1 MQPAAPPAGGGAGTP
16 AADAAAAA
24 SSSNDE
30 ELSRLRAENRTLR
43 AALAALAGAPRAPT
57 ADGAAAGA
65 GAAASASASAT
76 TPAAPPPLSWVDPCG
91 HGLSSSQLA
100 RYARHTAL
108 PSFGTG
114 AQGALCSARV
124 LLVGAGGLG
133 SSAALYLAAAGVGTL
148 GIADSDVVE
157 LSNLQRQVIHTEA
170 RAPRGMACATS
181 APQRAQPSHVPFFW
195 GAVLRVCAVLTLVP
209 APSRRVWAAPR
220 RRPRRPRCAR

>member
-16 AADAAAAA
+16 AADVAVAA
-24 SSSNDE
+24 SSSDDD

-43 AALAALAGAPRAPT
+43 AALAALAGAPRAPA
-57 ADGAAAGA
+57 ADGAAAS
-65 GAAASASASAT
+65 AAASASASASASAT
-76 TPAAPPPLSWVDPCG
+76 PPAAPPPLSWVDPCG
-91 HGLSSSQLA
+91 HGLSLSQLS

-108 PSFGTG
+108 PSFGAG
-114 AQGALCSARV
+114 AQGALCRARV

-170 RAPRGMACATS
+170 RAPRGMACAAS
-181 APQRAQPSHVPFFW
+181 APQSATL
-195 GAVLRVCAVLTLVP
+195 AVCLF
-209 APSRRVWAAPR
+209 
-220 RRPRRPRCAR
+220 RC